1 MLKGIERVDAFLVV
15 QAEKAFEEIESFRL
29 QMLAKALVDV
39 ASLVFPFLLSLAAWQ
54 RRPARHG
61 SLGWRA
67 DELEDSDALIDV
79 CATFKNWL
87 PLEHLTKDASLNC

>member
-1 MLKGIERVDAFLVV
+1 MLQSIECVDAFLVV
-15 QAEKAFEEIESFRL
+15 QAKKAFEKIETFRL

-39 ASLVFPFLLSLAAWQ
+39 ASLLFPFLLSLATRQ

-67 DELEDSDALIDV
+67 DELEDSNTLINV

-87 PLEHLTKDASLNC
+87 SLEHFAEDASFDC

>member
-15 QAEKAFEEIESFRL
+15 QAEKTFEEIESFRL

-39 ASLVFPFLLSLAAWQ
+39 ASLVFPFLLSLAAGQ

-61 SLGWRA
+61 GLGWRA
-67 DELEDSDALIDV
+67 DELEDANTLIDIS
-79 CATFKNWL
+79 ASFKNWL
-87 PLEHLTKDASLNC
+87 PLEHFTEDASLNC